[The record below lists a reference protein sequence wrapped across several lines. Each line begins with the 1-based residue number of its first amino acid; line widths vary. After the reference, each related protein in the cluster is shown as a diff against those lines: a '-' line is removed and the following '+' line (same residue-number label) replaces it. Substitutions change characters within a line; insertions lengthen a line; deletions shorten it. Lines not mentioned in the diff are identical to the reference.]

1 MEFILWSSDSAHFLH
16 FFKHR
21 HKMKNSHAN
30 TKKLINKF
38 IELFLSVISQSINF
52 KIKVISIAKDILLF
66 PSASSTKIAC

>member
-1 MEFILWSSDSAHFLH
+1 
-16 FFKHR
+16 
-21 HKMKNSHAN
+21 MKNSHAN